1 MHYNMLTA
9 SSNPQFAL
17 QVNNC
22 NQIIIGSAALFPL
35 FQYQFLEIFQ
45 FPLSAAFSHQFHSKF
60 HPVFYSLI
68 PPLAFPLTTVPCR
81 VPPPLDGLSLPCQY
95 GHFPT
100 CALNEHQTS
109 RCSMLGPLILSR
121 ETPLSTYK
129 VTCVWPKAC
138 HGLLKTHTHKLHVYF
153 DHIQHKDY
161 DSTTIVFLS
170 CVSTPTRYQTTFT
183 AHNLDFWR

>member
-22 NQIIIGSAALFPL
+22 YQIIIGSAALFPL

-81 VPPPLDGLSLPCQY
+81 VPPSPGWIVPALSVWALP
-95 GHFPT
+95 HMRT
-100 CALNEHQTS
+100 EWTS
-109 RCSMLGPLILSR
+109 DQPVFNARTINTQQGDAVINLQSDLRLTQSMSR
-121 ETPLSTYK
+121 FIKDTHTSFMFTSIISRTRIMIPLS
-129 VTCVWPKAC
+129 
-138 HGLLKTHTHKLHVYF
+138 
-153 DHIQHKDY
+153 
-161 DSTTIVFLS
+161 TIVFLS
-170 CVSTPTRYQTTFT
+170 CVSTPTRY
-183 AHNLDFWR
+183 